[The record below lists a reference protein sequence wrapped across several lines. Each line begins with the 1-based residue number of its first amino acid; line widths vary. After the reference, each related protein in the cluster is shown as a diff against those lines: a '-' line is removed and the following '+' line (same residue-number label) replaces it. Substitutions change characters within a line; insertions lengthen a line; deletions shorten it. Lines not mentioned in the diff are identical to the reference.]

1 MDSEQAIFGSQ
12 REWKDT
18 QGERRIGSAEHKR
31 NTSSSNSLDT
41 NDSNSDDVSED
52 EMKLPGNL

>member
-1 MDSEQAIFGSQ
+1 MDSEQAISGSK

-18 QGERRIGSAEHKR
+18 QGERIDSAEHKR
-31 NTSSSNSLDT
+31 NTSCSNSLDT